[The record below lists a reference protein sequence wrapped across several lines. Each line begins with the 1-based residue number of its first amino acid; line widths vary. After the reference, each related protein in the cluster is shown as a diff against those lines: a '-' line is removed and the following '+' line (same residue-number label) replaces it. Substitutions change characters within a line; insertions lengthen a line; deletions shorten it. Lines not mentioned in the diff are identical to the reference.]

1 MSNYKNRL
9 DIIFEANAPSA
20 QQSQADKEANQERQE
35 QIQKVLQNAQQVWNT
50 SNIAKIIVDPNKAFN
65 TLLKIA
71 KNEKTLAYED
81 ANLIREIIESTVIN
95 PNIADLFD
103 DSSNSTFGK
112 MWAASILNSLET
124 TKTQFEKLQLE
135 GIMGTIGGLFVK
147 LVKFLIK
154 TTAAG
159 LAAGATLGASLVS
172 KGGAYG
178 GGYGRG
184 SRSKSGK
191 LTGNIEDK
199 YKIALRNA
207 AFIDAYIAELDK
219 EAAIIYE
226 DPQVQEALGSN
237 P

>member
-20 QQSQADKEANQERQE
+20 QQSQADKEANQERQD
-35 QIQKVLQNAQQVWNT
+35 QIQKVLQNARQVWDT
-50 SNIAKIIVDPNKAFN
+50 SNIAKIIENPDKAFN

-71 KNEKTLAYED
+71 KNETKLAYD
-81 ANLIREIIESTVIN
+81 DGQIISQLISCTVIN
-95 PNIADLFD
+95 PKIASLY
-103 DSSNSTFGK
+103 DSSNATYSA
-112 MWAASILNSLET
+112 MWAASIRNSLDT
-124 TKTQFEKLQLE
+124 TIKQFVNLQLE
-135 GIMGTIGGLFVK
+135 GVMGTIGGLFVK

-219 EAAIIYE
+219 EAAIICQ
-226 DPQVQEALGSN
+226 DQRVQAALGSN